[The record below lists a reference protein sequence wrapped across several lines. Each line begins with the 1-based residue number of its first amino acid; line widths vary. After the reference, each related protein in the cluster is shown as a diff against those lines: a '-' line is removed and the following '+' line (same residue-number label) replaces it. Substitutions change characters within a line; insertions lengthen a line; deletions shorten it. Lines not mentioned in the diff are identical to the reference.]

1 MVPAFH
7 GTHSAHR
14 ILLPHRNV
22 LAIACRD
29 WQATAD
35 ERCPDMKHMVSYK
48 LRPDRVT
55 ENERLA
61 SAVFDALKQA
71 RPASRMAATP

>member
-1 MVPAFH
+1 
-7 GTHSAHR
+7 
-14 ILLPHRNV
+14 
-22 LAIACRD
+22 
-29 WQATAD
+29 
-35 ERCPDMKHMVSYK
+35 MVSYQ

-71 RPASRMAATP
+71 RPAGLRYATFRLEDGVSFIHIVSHDEPDGATP